1 MKNYTVYVEK
11 YVSMTAVVQIKAN
24 NEEEVHKKLMNKLGD
39 LDFRTDKISIEV
51 RDVLTDEERDAD
63 EE

>member
-11 YVSMTAVVQIKAN
+11 YVNMTAVVQIKAN

-39 LDFRTDKISIEV
+39 LEFKTNQISIEV
-51 RDVLTDEERDAD
+51 RDVLPDEERDAD